1 MTLQQKQ
8 QLKQFIKKNK
18 HLFWYTPEKN
28 KLEISDELLLEYV
41 LNYTELPTIKE
52 YLKIVGLKKA
62 KAIFKKFTGR
72 KKGNLYPEIYNLF
85 SKYFERF
92 A

>member
-1 MTLQQKQ
+1 MNLKQKQ
-8 QLKQFIKKNK
+8 LNRFIKTNK

-28 KLEISDELLLEYV
+28 KQEISDELLLENI
-41 LNYTELPTIKE
+41 LNYSDLPTIKE
-52 YLKIVGLKKA
+52 YFSIVGIKKA
-62 KAIFKKFTGR
+62 KLIFNKFKGR

-85 SKYFERF
+85 SNYFKRF

>member
-1 MTLQQKQ
+1 MTLQQQK
-8 QLKQFIKKNK
+8 LKRFIKKNE
-18 HLFWYTPEKN
+18 HLFWYTPKKDKKN
-28 KLEISDELLLEYV
+28 ISDELLMEFV

-52 YLKIVGLKKA
+52 YFKIVGLKKA
-62 KAIFKKFTGR
+62 KAIFREFKGR